1 MTLND
6 IKKENIRQGVTI
18 AVLSKVNPNKK
29 MGSQDVS

>member
-6 IKKENIRQGVTI
+6 IHQGVTI